1 MLLTE
6 ASSPAPLDS
15 ERQEQQ
21 RLQALQRYHILDT
34 DPEVAFD
41 RTVALAARLFR
52 VPIALIS
59 LVDVQRQWFKACYG
73 FDERQ
78 TDRSLSF
85 CIHAVVANE
94 LLVVPDATLDARFQ
108 DNALVTGHHHIRFYA
123 GAPLRTSDGQ
133 VLGTLCLLDTEPRAR
148 LTPDEGA
155 TLQDLADSVVSELE
169 IRHSLQ
175 ERTRSEAL
183 MSSVVQS
190 SLDAIIVINATG
202 EILDWNPAAELT
214 FGWMK
219 TEVIGRLYR
228 DLVIPEALRLVHQTE
243 LQRYLNEGS
252 MAMMG
257 RRIEVVGLHHDGT
270 EFPCEVVASPI
281 LLATETLFTMY
292 IRDLRPQKQAED
304 ALITSNNLLQ
314 AMVEGVPEALFVK
327 DLNLRYVMING
338 AGADHLGRSQAKIL
352 GLTDH
357 EIFPVVSAEQTTRR
371 DREVL
376 NSGEAQKYEVEDLLP
391 TGRRRVFQSTKSVY
405 RNAQGQIA
413 GLIGLAIDMT
423 EEKALALQIQ
433 EQNVTLETRV
443 RERTQQLEESKL
455 EMLNRLARAA
465 EYRDDDTGQ
474 HVVRVATMVGRLA
487 QVLGLTVEQIELM
500 ERAAPLH
507 DLGKVGIP
515 DRILLKPGRLDAEEV
530 LEMRRHTEI
539 GASILANGR
548 SAVMRMAE
556 EIARTHHERWDGTGY
571 PRGLSG
577 HAIPI
582 SGRIVAVADVLDAL
596 TSERP
601 YKQAW
606 STQEALREI
615 REQSGRQ
622 FDPAVVNA
630 LTQVLE

>member
-1 MLLTE
+1 
-6 ASSPAPLDS
+6 
-15 ERQEQQ
+15 
-21 RLQALQRYHILDT
+21 
-34 DPEVAFD
+34 
-41 RTVALAARLFR
+41 
-52 VPIALIS
+52 
-59 LVDVQRQWFKACYG
+59 
-73 FDERQ
+73 
-78 TDRSLSF
+78 
-85 CIHAVVANE
+85 
-94 LLVVPDATLDARFQ
+94 
-108 DNALVTGHHHIRFYA
+108 
-123 GAPLRTSDGQ
+123 
-133 VLGTLCLLDTEPRAR
+133 
-148 LTPDEGA
+148 
-155 TLQDLADSVVSELE
+155 
-169 IRHSLQ
+169 
-175 ERTRSEAL
+175 
-183 MSSVVQS
+183 
-190 SLDAIIVINATG
+190 
-202 EILDWNPAAELT
+202 
-214 FGWMK
+214 
-219 TEVIGRLYR
+219 
-228 DLVIPEALRLVHQTE
+228 
-243 LQRYLNEGS
+243 
-252 MAMMG
+252 MMG
-257 RRIEVVGLHHDGT
+257 RRIEVVGLHLDGT
-270 EFPCEVVASPI
+270 EFPCEVVVSPI
-281 LLATETLFTMY
+281 LLTTETLFTMY
-292 IRDLRPQKQAED
+292 IRDLRPQKKAED

-314 AMVEGVPEALFVK
+314 AVVEGVPEALFVK

-338 AGADHLGRSQAKIL
+338 AGADHLGRSQAEIL
-352 GLTDH
+352 GLMDH
-357 EIFPVVSAEQTTRR
+357 EIFPSVSAQQTIRR
-371 DREVL
+371 DRDVL
-376 NSGEAQKYEVEDLLP
+376 NSGQAQKYEVEDLLP